1 MNKPKNI
8 RLNHYVWSHI
18 YRHIEKTLIMELS
31 NHLDDKITFTLE
43 TPIYNKQGEG
53 LSFELSSQLRADVT
67 TINTIKRRKNGDK
80 K

>member
-1 MNKPKNI
+1 
-8 RLNHYVWSHI
+8 
-18 YRHIEKTLIMELS
+18 MELS